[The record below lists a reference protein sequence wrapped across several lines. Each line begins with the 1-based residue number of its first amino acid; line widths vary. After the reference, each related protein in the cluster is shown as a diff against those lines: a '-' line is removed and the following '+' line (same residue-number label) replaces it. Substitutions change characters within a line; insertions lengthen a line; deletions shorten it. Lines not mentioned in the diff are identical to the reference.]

1 MAGPGD
7 RRLGHRNPG
16 RRHDCYQETKHKLF
30 HVSNIV
36 EKRADTITLTRPEVS
51 ASVPSRSC
59 TDDAKKPFMNL
70 ANLLLDSAE
79 RYPDAPALA
88 RGREI
93 VATYA
98 QHAERSSRLAGALLE
113 LPGLDPGDR
122 IAIAMQN
129 APEYSEIMF
138 AAWHA
143 GLAVVPMNARLH
155 PREFAYILDNAGAGV
170 CFVSDDLADGI
181 SEVFDDVDRL
191 EHVILAG
198 SSRYEEMMSADAIAA
213 AEVNGDELAWLFYTS
228 GTTGRPKGA
237 MLTHAN
243 LRAMNAAY
251 FESVDQ
257 IDAAD
262 CIVHAAP
269 YSHGSG
275 LYLVPHVERGACQ
288 VIPASGGFDPA
299 EVFDLL
305 TAWRG
310 VTFFMAP
317 TMVTRLINAPGIEDA
332 DTQNLKTIV
341 YGGAPMY
348 TEDCLKAVHL
358 LGPKLVQ
365 IYGQGEAPMTITA
378 LSRELH
384 TASDTPDYLD
394 HLASVGTAQH
404 GVEVRVT
411 DEDDRDVPADEIGEI
426 LVRGDVVMKGY
437 WNNPDASAQ
446 TLRGGWL
453 HTGDMGALDGA
464 GFLTLKDRSKD
475 LIISG
480 GSNIYPR
487 EVEEVLLRHDDV
499 LECSVIGRPHP
510 DWGEEVVAFVVAKD
524 GADVK
529 EAELDALCLE
539 HIARFKRPKA
549 YRFIGA
555 LPKNNYGKVLKTE
568 LRDIISS

>member
-1 MAGPGD
+1 
-7 RRLGHRNPG
+7 
-16 RRHDCYQETKHKLF
+16 
-30 HVSNIV
+30 
-36 EKRADTITLTRPEVS
+36 
-51 ASVPSRSC
+51 
-59 TDDAKKPFMNL
+59 MNL
-70 ANLLLDSAE
+70 AHLLIESAG

-88 RGREI
+88 LGTDV

-98 QHAERSSRLAGALLE
+98 EHADRAARLASALLK
-113 LPGLDPGDR
+113 LPGIEPGDR
-122 IAIAMQN
+122 IAIAMKN

-138 AAWHA
+138 GAWHA
-143 GLAVVPMNARLH
+143 GLAVVPMNGRLH
-155 PREFAYILDNAGAGV
+155 PREFAYILEDAGAKV
-170 CFVSDDLADGI
+170 CFVTDDLADGI
-181 SEVFDDVDRL
+181 GSVADEVACL

-198 SSRYEEMMSADAIAA
+198 SARYEEMISSQAIEPAAVGAD
-213 AEVNGDELAWLFYTS
+213 DLAWLFYTS

-251 FESVDQ
+251 FKSVDQ
-257 IDAAD
+257 IKAGD

-275 LYLVPHVERGACQ
+275 LYLLPHVERGAFQ
-288 VIPASGGFDPA
+288 VIPASGGFNPA
-299 EVFDLL
+299 EILELL
-305 TAWRG
+305 AVWKG

-332 DTQNLKTIV
+332 DTTNLKTIV

-348 TEDCLKAVHL
+348 LEDCLKALDL

-378 LSRELH
+378 LSRDLH
-384 TASDTPDYLD
+384 SRSDAPDYRAR
-394 HLASVGTAQH
+394 LASVGTAQF
-404 GVEVRVT
+404 GVKVRVA
-411 DEDDRDVPADEIGEI
+411 DEDDRDMPVGEIGEI
-426 LVRGDVVMKGY
+426 LVKGDVVMKGY
-437 WNNPDASAQ
+437 WNNPEASAAA
-446 TLRGGWL
+446 LRGGWL
-453 HTGDMGALDGA
+453 HTGDMGALDEN
-464 GFLTLKDRSKD
+464 GFLMLKDRSKD

-487 EVEEVLLRHDDV
+487 EVEEVLLRHDGV

-529 EAELDALCLE
+529 EAELDSLCLE

-549 YRFIGA
+549 YRFIDA

-568 LRDIISS
+568 LRDVDSS